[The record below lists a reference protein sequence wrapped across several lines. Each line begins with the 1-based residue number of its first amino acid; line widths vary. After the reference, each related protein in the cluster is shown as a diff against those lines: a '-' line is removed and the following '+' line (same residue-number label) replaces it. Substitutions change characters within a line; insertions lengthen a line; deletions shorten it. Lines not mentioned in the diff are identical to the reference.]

1 MANITEKKKYDAN
14 KKQRASVIGCPMPDR
29 IMKSLIFQAESYEA
43 SCYETLF
50 YRFQILSD

>member
-1 MANITEKKKYDAN
+1 MEYDKKTKGIRN
-14 KKQRASVIGCPMPDR
+14 GRPLPDR